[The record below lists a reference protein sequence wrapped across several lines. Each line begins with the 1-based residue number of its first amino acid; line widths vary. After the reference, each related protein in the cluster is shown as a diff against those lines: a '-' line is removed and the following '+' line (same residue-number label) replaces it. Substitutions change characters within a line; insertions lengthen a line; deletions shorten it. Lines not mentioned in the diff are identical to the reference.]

1 MASDTFNSLK
11 TFADVCERVKGR
23 TSKNLKVEIL
33 SEYLKKLDD
42 TSLKIACGLLS
53 GEIFPPRQN
62 VVLQVGYSTLAEI
75 ITELSGKDR
84 RMLEKVFLRYGDLGE
99 TAEEILAKKSIAP
112 LFSEEYTLITFHD
125 KLAKV
130 AEITGKG
137 SYSEKRKTLTGLFL
151 NMSPVEAKYF
161 TKILTGEMR
170 IGLVA
175 GLVIEGITAA
185 FGQKFDEVNEAY
197 LLTCDIGETAILAK
211 YNNITDA
218 KLEPLHQTNFMLAEA
233 MQTPEEIEEYF
244 GKPMICEY
252 KLDGIRAQCH
262 KKGDIVKIFTR
273 KGNESGNS
281 FPEIVEALGK
291 ITHDYI
297 IDGEIVAFDKG
308 KILPFSL
315 LQHRLQRKV
324 ITRKV
329 IDEVPLTIFVY
340 DILFLDGESVYKKTL
355 IKRKEALKKLQLSE
369 KVKMLGY
376 SFVSKKEE
384 MEAKFNES
392 IERGYEGLMIKDPDS
407 IYMVGKRGKNWVK
420 LKKELDTLDVVVVAS
435 ERGHGKRANVF
446 SDCVFSVWDN
456 GELKTI
462 GKAYSGLT
470 DKELSEMNEKLKEIM
485 VKDEGW
491 RIVVR
496 PEIVIE
502 VAFNGIQKSD
512 RHESGYALRFPRIK
526 RIRYDKSVEQV
537 DTIDKV
543 RSIFE
548 RQLSK
553 K

>member
-1 MASDTFNSLK
+1 MVSDSFNSLK
-11 TFADVCERVKGR
+11 TFAEVCERVKA
-23 TSKNLKVEIL
+23 TASKNLKIEIL

-42 TSLKIACGLLS
+42 TSLRIACSLLS
-53 GEIFPPRQN
+53 GEIFPPWQIIE
-62 VVLQVGYSTLAEI
+62 LQVGYSTLVGI
-75 ITELSGKDR
+75 LTELSGKDR
-84 RMLEKVFLRYGDLGE
+84 RTLEKVFLRYGDLGE
-99 TAEEILAKKSIAP
+99 TAEDILTKKSIAP
-112 LFSEEYTLITFHD
+112 LFSEEYTLISFHD
-125 KLAKV
+125 RLTKI
-130 AEITGKG
+130 AEMTGKG
-137 SYSEKRKTLTGLFL
+137 SHSEKKKALSGLYL
-151 NMSPVEAKYF
+151 NMSPIESKYL

-197 LLTCDIGETAILAK
+197 LLTYDIGETTILAK
-211 YNNITDA
+211 CNNLKDA

-244 GKPMICEY
+244 EKPMICEY

-273 KGNESGNS
+273 RGNESGNS
-281 FPEIVEALGK
+281 FPEIVQALSK
-291 ITHDYI
+291 ITHDFI

-315 LQHRLQRKV
+315 LQHRIQRKV

-329 IDEVPLTIFVY
+329 VNEVPLTIFVY

-355 IKRKEALKKLQLSE
+355 LKRKEALIKLQLSE
-369 KVKMLGY
+369 KLKMLAY

-384 MEAKFNES
+384 IEAKFNES

-435 ERGHGKRANVF
+435 ERGHGRRANVF

-470 DKELSEMNEKLKEIM
+470 DKELSEINEKLKEIT

-491 RIVVR
+491 RIVVHNHFH
-496 PEIVIE
+496 
-502 VAFNGIQKSD
+502 ACYSFGF
-512 RHESGYALRFPRIK
+512 H
-526 RIRYDKSVEQV
+526 
-537 DTIDKV
+537 
-543 RSIFE
+543 
-548 RQLSK
+548 
-553 K
+553 